1 MVSKYKE
8 NNLTRA
14 KINGKYLWELPRTN
28 RWTLSVGTQLGW
40 LNNAYVDS
48 FFHFFGGGMS
58 GLKGYPFYSIEGTNL
73 IINDFGLRIPIFR
86 EKHIPISWFILQHS
100 TVGLIAQIG
109 DAWNRKKSSHSLK
122 RSVGLEWRLSGYS
135 FYNYPTSIGLE
146 YHHGLDSFIM
156 DFGDG
161 IPIQYGNDSRFYL
174 NILFGF

>member
-1 MVSKYKE
+1 M
-8 NNLTRA
+8 
-14 KINGKYLWELPRTN
+14 
-28 RWTLSVGTQLGW
+28 
-40 LNNAYVDS
+40 
-48 FFHFFGGGMS
+48 
-58 GLKGYPFYSIEGTNL
+58 
-73 IINDFGLRIPIFR
+73 INDLGLRIPIFR

-100 TVGLIAQIG
+100 TVGLIAQTG
-109 DAWNRKKSSHSLK
+109 DAWNRKKSSYSLK

-161 IPIQYGNDSRFYL
+161 IPIEYGDDSRFYL